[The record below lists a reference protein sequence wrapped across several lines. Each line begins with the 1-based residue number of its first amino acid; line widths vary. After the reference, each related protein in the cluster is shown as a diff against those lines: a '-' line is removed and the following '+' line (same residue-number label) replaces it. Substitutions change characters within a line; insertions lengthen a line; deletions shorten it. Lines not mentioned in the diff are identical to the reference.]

1 MEAIAFCMLMVQKI
15 SIQSKWFQNRIK
27 SIAFRFQ
34 RASKHF
40 TVDNMKKA
48 GLDGYMYDFSVNFNT
63 VYVSDIV
70 DIHKYL
76 MEKHNIK

>member
-1 MEAIAFCMLMVQKI
+1 
-15 SIQSKWFQNRIK
+15 
-27 SIAFRFQ
+27 
-34 RASKHF
+34 
-40 TVDNMKKA
+40 MKKA
-48 GLDGYMYDFSVNFNT
+48 GLDGYMYYFSINLNT

>member
-1 MEAIAFCMLMVQKI
+1 
-15 SIQSKWFQNRIK
+15 
-27 SIAFRFQ
+27 
-34 RASKHF
+34 
-40 TVDNMKKA
+40 MKKA
-48 GLDGYMYDFSVNFNT
+48 GLDGYMYDFSVKFNT